1 MGLQPGALNLN
12 PYQAIANHTQ
22 RFVMAPPANTRCAAF
37 RARVRVSCFSGS
49 RAVSLEMMEHACHKC
64 GKAVE
69 DGVPFCPQCNAPQI
83 RVVTAVQPAPE
94 GAASVVLEG
103 RPEQRT
109 SSGGLQPTGGS
120 RAWRA
125 ANLAAGLCGLAAL
138 LVAVLTGVPQLAL
151 FLWMFGGGILAV
163 AIYHRRQHLGFITA
177 GMGARLGAMAGLMG
191 FVIFGLLSLVQ
202 MLATRGTG
210 QLRAAL
216 EQALKTS
223 AAHRANPEAQQM
235 VQQFLTPEGMRLLLA
250 LGIVLM
256 LVLFVA
262 LSSLG
267 GAIAAA
273 VVGKRE
279 TRIL

>member
-1 MGLQPGALNLN
+1 
-12 PYQAIANHTQ
+12 
-22 RFVMAPPANTRCAAF
+22 
-37 RARVRVSCFSGS
+37 
-49 RAVSLEMMEHACHKC
+49 MEHACHKC

-69 DGVPFCPQCNAPQI
+69 DGVPFCPQCGAPQI
-83 RVVTAVQPAPE
+83 RVMTAAQPAPE
-94 GAASVVLEG
+94 RSLSVVLEG
-103 RPEQRT
+103 RPEQPA
-109 SSGGLQPTGGS
+109 SLGGLPRAGTS

-125 ANLAAGLCGLAAL
+125 ANLAAGLGALAAL
-138 LVAVLTGVPQLAL
+138 LVAVLTGVPQLAF
-151 FLWMFGGGILAV
+151 FLWMLGGGMLAV
-163 AIYHRRQHLGFITA
+163 VIYRRRQHLGFMST

-202 MLATRGTG
+202 MLAMRGTG

-223 AAHRANPEAQQM
+223 AAHSGNPEAQQM

-279 TRIL
+279 TRTL

>member
-1 MGLQPGALNLN
+1 M
-12 PYQAIANHTQ
+12 
-22 RFVMAPPANTRCAAF
+22 
-37 RARVRVSCFSGS
+37 
-49 RAVSLEMMEHACHKC
+49 
-64 GKAVE
+64 
-69 DGVPFCPQCNAPQI
+69 
-83 RVVTAVQPAPE
+83 
-94 GAASVVLEG
+94 VLEG

>member
-1 MGLQPGALNLN
+1 
-12 PYQAIANHTQ
+12 
-22 RFVMAPPANTRCAAF
+22 
-37 RARVRVSCFSGS
+37 
-49 RAVSLEMMEHACHKC
+49 MEHACHKC

-69 DGVPFCPQCNAPQI
+69 DGVPFCPQCGAPQI
-83 RVVTAVQPAPE
+83 RVMTAAQPAPE
-94 GAASVVLEG
+94 RSSSAALEG
-103 RPEQRT
+103 R
-109 SSGGLQPTGGS
+109 LQPSATLPELQPPGAS

-125 ANLAAGLCGLAAL
+125 ANLAAGLGALAAL
-138 LVAVLTGVPQLAL
+138 LVAVLTGVPQLAF
-151 FLWMFGGGILAV
+151 FLWMLGGGMLAV
-163 AIYHRRQHLGFITA
+163 VIYRRRQHLGFISA

-202 MLATRGTG
+202 MLAMRGTG
-210 QLRAAL
+210 QLQAAL

-223 AAHRANPEAQQM
+223 AAHSGNPEAQQM

-279 TRIL
+279 TRTL